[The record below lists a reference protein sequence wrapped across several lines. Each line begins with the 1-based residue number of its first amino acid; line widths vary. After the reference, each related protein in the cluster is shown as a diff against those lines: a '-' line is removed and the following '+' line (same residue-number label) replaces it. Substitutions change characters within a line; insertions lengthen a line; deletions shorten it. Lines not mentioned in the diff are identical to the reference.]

1 MNRREALKGTTLIMG
16 YALTGTSIAALMQ
29 SCASGAKLPWTPL
42 VLSENQAKILSA
54 AVDSILPATAT
65 PGALDVGTD
74 QFIDKILHSAFP
86 ENIQKSFAGG
96 LDTFNAEAKS
106 LQGKDFL
113 KLDNA
118 QKDKVIRH
126 FEEKSGPLPGVLW
139 AYNFAEGNDFPFYR
153 MMKELALLGYFH
165 SEKIGKEVIAYDP
178 IPGSYQGCIDYGDV
192 GKVWT
197 E

>member
-1 MNRREALKGTTLIMG
+1 MNRREALKGTALIMG

-29 SCASGAKLPWTPL
+29 SCESGAKLPWTPL

-54 AVDSILPATAT
+54 VVDRILPATAT
-65 PGALDVGTD
+65 PGALEVGTD

-86 ENIQKSFAGG
+86 ENIQKSFALG

-118 QKDKVIRH
+118 QKDEVIRH

-139 AYNFAEGNDFPFYR
+139 AYSFGQGPEFPFYR

-165 SEKIGKEVIAYDP
+165 SEKIGTEVLAYDP
-178 IPGSYQGCIDYGDV
+178 VPGPYLGCIDYGEV

>member
-1 MNRREALKGTTLIMG
+1 MNRREALKGTALIMG

-29 SCASGAKLPWTPL
+29 SCESGAKLPWTPL

-54 AVDSILPATAT
+54 VVDRILPVTAT

-96 LDTFNAEAKS
+96 LDTFNAEARS
-106 LQGKDFL
+106 LLGKDFL

-118 QKDKVIRH
+118 QKDEVIRH

-139 AYNFAEGNDFPFYR
+139 AYSFGQGPEFPFYR

-165 SEKIGKEVIAYDP
+165 SEKIGTEVLAYDP
-178 IPGSYQGCIDYGDV
+178 VPGPYLGCIDYGEV

>member
-1 MNRREALKGTTLIMG
+1 MNRREALKGTALIMG

-29 SCASGAKLPWTPL
+29 SCESGAKLPWTPL
-42 VLSENQAKILSA
+42 VLSESQAKILSA
-54 AVDSILPATAT
+54 AVDKILPVTAT

-96 LDTFNAEAKS
+96 LDTFNAEARS
-106 LQGKDFL
+106 LLGKDFV

-118 QKDKVIRH
+118 QKDEVIRH

-139 AYNFAEGNDFPFYR
+139 AYSFGQGPEFPFYR

-165 SEKIGKEVIAYDP
+165 SEKIGTEVLAYDP
-178 IPGSYQGCIDYGDV
+178 VPGPYLGCIDYGEV